1 MCLQAVEEVGGAPV
15 HPSPSDPVTFESD
28 NTQSGEPSELHA
40 SDVDATSEASVE
52 EASDVLAWEFMW
64 VAVLV
69 LAILGGIGITAIC
82 LY

>member
-1 MCLQAVEEVGGAPV
+1 MGGTPV
-15 HPSPSDPVTFESD
+15 HPSPSDPVNFESD
-28 NTQSGEPSELHA
+28 TTQPGEPIELHA

-64 VAVLV
+64 VPVLV
-69 LAILGGIGITAIC
+69 LAILGGIGIAAIC